1 MQVNAIVV
9 EDDPLTR
16 VSLVGALEQTG
27 VKVIGDAGAAGAAVE
42 LSKSLKPDVAILD
55 LHLGSGPTGID
66 VAHAFRRQDPRMG
79 VVFLTS
85 YEDPRLLG
93 SKLPPMPAGAVYL
106 MKKSV
111 TELSVLEKAI
121 KDSLRLSRDPG
132 NAAPIGLAALTDSQ
146 IETLKLVAKGYS
158 NAEIARQRFVK
169 EKSVEVTITRMAKAL
184 QIAPDA
190 AINNRVHLAN
200 VFFRAIGMNPDD

>member
-1 MQVNAIVV
+1 MEVNAIVV

-16 VSLVGALEQTG
+16 VSLVGALEQSG
-27 VKVIGDAGAAGAAVE
+27 VNVIGDAGSAGDAVD
-42 LSKSLKPDVAILD
+42 LSKILKPDVAILD

-111 TELSVLEKAI
+111 TQLSILEKAI
-121 KDSLRLSRDPG
+121 KDSLRLSRDP
-132 NAAPIGLAALTDSQ
+132 ASSTPPGLAALTDSQ
-146 IETLKLVAKGYS
+146 IETLKLVAKGLS

-184 QIAPDA
+184 NIAPDA

-200 VFFRAIGMNPDD
+200 VFFRAIGMNPDE